1 MLKWHYDKM
10 DYVLHPNG
18 TAYIINDKMHIKA
31 Y

>member
-1 MLKWHYDKM
+1 MLKRHSDKM
-10 DYVLHPNG
+10 GYVLYLNG